1 MKNDN
6 LSRLPAFLIIVVLFH
21 LLASCSPTPT
31 QPVITTVPTETPA
44 VVQTAVIAAAAASS
58 TPTALPTATASP
70 TTSIPSPFPLAGNW
84 SGTAVNGDMQFEVMI
99 TIEESCMMGGDCGA
113 FSIPIVPCSG
123 IYVLAGEEKN
133 VYEFEMKDKS
143 PTCGEG
149 IDYLQL
155 QPDGTLKYISRGDY
169 GVNEGILAKAGPDSS
184 SITKLPVIFSDDG
197 SPDGTT
203 ALLYLLSEPDADI
216 KAVTI
221 SHGEARPKV
230 YIQHM
235 GRVLEEFGITG
246 IPLGHGSD
254 SALQPGED
262 FPEWLRQASDNFWSL
277 PVPNKT
283 KTYPTQDAAELM
295 VSLLNQAPEP
305 AAVFISGPSTDLAL
319 ALRLDPNIRE
329 HISAVYIM
337 GGAVT
342 VPGNLTD
349 FSANPSNVSA
359 EWNIYVDPLAAAE
372 VFSSGVPVVLV
383 PLDATNQVSATMED
397 TRQWRAGLPPA
408 QLAADMYD
416 MLLGGS
422 ETAQMGLW
430 DVMTAVIMVHPELCD
445 LVPMNLEVITDYGD
459 TYGQTLVLIEGEPN
473 VQVCLEPDIQG
484 IKQTLID
491 VFSGSR

>member
-1 MKNDN
+1 MV
-6 LSRLPAFLIIVVLFH
+6 STTIPA
-21 LLASCSPTPT
+21 A
-31 QPVITTVPTETPA
+31 
-44 VVQTAVIAAAAASS
+44 
-58 TPTALPTATASP
+58 PTATALPSTSSSP
-70 TTSIPSPFPLAGNW
+70 SFPLAGSW
-84 SGTAVNGDMQFEVMI
+84 SGMAVNGDTQFEVMI
-99 TIEESCMMGGDCGA
+99 TIEESCVMGGDCGT
-113 FSIPIVPCSG
+113 FNIPLVPCSG
-123 IYVLAGEEKN
+123 TYVLAGEEKN
-133 VYEFEMKDKS
+133 VYEFEMQNKS
-143 PTCGEG
+143 AECGEG
-149 IDYLQL
+149 IDYLEL
-155 QPDGTLKYISRGDY
+155 QADGTLRYISRGDY
-169 GVNEGILAKAGPDSS
+169 GVNEGVLTKTTPDRS
-184 SITKLPVIFSDDG
+184 SITKLPVIFDDDG

-203 ALLYLLSEPDADI
+203 ALLYLLSEPAADV

-235 GRVLEEFGITG
+235 GRVLDDFGFTG
-246 IPLGHGSD
+246 IPLGQGAD

-283 KTYPTQDAAELM
+283 KTYPTQNAAELM

-305 AAVFISGPSTDLAL
+305 VAVLVSGPSTDLAL

-337 GGAVT
+337 GGAVA

-349 FSANPSNVSA
+349 FIENPSNVSA

-372 VFSSGVPVVLV
+372 VFSSGVPIVLV

-422 ETAQMGLW
+422 ETARMGLW

-445 LVPMNLEVITDYGD
+445 LVPMNLEVITDQGD
-459 TYGQTLVLIEGEPN
+459 TYGQTLVLAEGEPN
-473 VQVCLEPDIQG
+473 VQVCLEPDVNG
-484 IKQTLID
+484 IKQTLIE
-491 VFSGSR
+491 VFSDSR